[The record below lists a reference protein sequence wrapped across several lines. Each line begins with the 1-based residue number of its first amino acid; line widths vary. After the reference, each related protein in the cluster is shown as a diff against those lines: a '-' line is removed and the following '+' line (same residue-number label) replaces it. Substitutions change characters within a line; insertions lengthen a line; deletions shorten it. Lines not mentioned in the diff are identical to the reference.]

1 MPEVKVKTKLRI
13 LYKNP
18 ISGKWN
24 FLFTHCPHC
33 GRRVLIRK
41 KNIGKNRFGDQ
52 FYYCPN
58 GKHRE

>member
-1 MPEVKVKTKLRI
+1 MPEIKVKTKLRI
-13 LYKNP
+13 FYKNP
-18 ISGKWN
+18 TSGKWN
-24 FLFTHCPHC
+24 FLFTHCPQC

-58 GKHRE
+58 GKHQE